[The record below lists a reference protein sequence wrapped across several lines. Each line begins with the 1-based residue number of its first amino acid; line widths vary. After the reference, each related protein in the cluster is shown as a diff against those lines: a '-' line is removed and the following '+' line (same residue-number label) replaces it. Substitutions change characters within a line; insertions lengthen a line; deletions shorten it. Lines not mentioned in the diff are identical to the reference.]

1 MVLCLLLLAH
11 CSPQQNSK
19 KRNGKKGRTSYSP
32 AEYKISGFYRTV
44 LLEFTLF
51 FCFGNFYSE
60 SAINSTIENLQRQ
73 IDDITRDLTV
83 LKEQQALQTGVDFF
97 TNTMQLD
104 FL

>member
-11 CSPQQNSK
+11 GSLQQNSK

-51 FCFGNFYSE
+51 FCFCAE
-60 SAINSTIENLQRQ
+60 SAINSAIENLQRQ
-73 IDDITRDLTV
+73 VDEITQDLTV
-83 LKEQQALQTGVDFF
+83 LKEQQALQTGVNFF
-97 TNTMQLD
+97 TNTMQLG